1 MAVIV
6 NGKLPSGVL
15 PKVETAKPEV
25 PDEVIVAGE
34 KTAVAP
40 VGNPVTL
47 KDTVP
52 VNPVV
57 GVMVAP

>member
-1 MAVIV
+1 MV
-6 NGKLPSGVL
+6 NVELPIGVL
-15 PKVETAKPEV
+15 PKVEMVKPEV
-25 PDEVIVAGE
+25 PDVVIEAGE

-40 VGNPVTL
+40 AGNPLTL
-47 KDTVP
+47 RDTEP